1 MDATTQNEE
10 RRLFTSLR
18 ADPSPAARERAFQR
32 YLPLA
37 RSLAGRYRHSEE
49 PIEDLEQVASIGL
62 LKAID
67 RFDPGRGIA
76 FSSFAVPTILGE
88 LRRHFR
94 DTTWALRVPR
104 QLQELTLRIEHARS
118 ELTNQLGRQPTIPE
132 LSEHLEAREEL
143 ILQAL
148 DLMVAKYTLSL
159 DVPDDDDTPAEPAPG
174 NVDDGYA
181 RAEDRA
187 TLAPLLATLSAAD
200 AEIVFLRFRE
210 DLTQDEIAR
219 RVGVSQMHVSRV
231 LYRSIA
237 RLRGAADAGAG
248 VSAAELDG
256 NHS

>member
-1 MDATTQNEE
+1 MDVTTQNEE
-10 RRLFTSLR
+10 RRLFASLR
-18 ADPSPAARERAFQR
+18 SDSSQAARDRAFQR

-37 RSLAGRYRHSEE
+37 RSLAGRYRRSEE
-49 PIEDLEQVASIGL
+49 PIEDLEQVAGIGL

-67 RFDPGRGIA
+67 RFDPDRGAA

-104 QLQELTLRIEHARS
+104 QLQELTLKIERARG
-118 ELTNQLGRQPTIPE
+118 ELTNLLGRQPTVAE
-132 LSEHLEAREEL
+132 LSDHLEEREEL

-159 DVPDDDDTPAEPAPG
+159 DQPDDDDTPAEPTPG
-174 NVDDGYA
+174 ILDDGYA

-187 TLAPLLATLSAAD
+187 TLAPLLATLSTAD
-200 AEIVFLRFRE
+200 AEVVFLRFRE
-210 DLTQDEIAR
+210 DLTQDAIAQ

-237 RLRGAADAGAG
+237 MLRDAVNMSAA

-256 NHS
+256 KH

>member
-1 MDATTQNEE
+1 VDATTQTEE
-10 RRLFTSLR
+10 RRLFASLR
-18 ADPSPAARERAFQR
+18 ADPSPPARDRAFQR

-37 RSLAGRYRHSEE
+37 RTLARRYRHSEE

-67 RFDPGRGIA
+67 RFDPDRGAA

-104 QLQELTLRIEHARS
+104 RLQELTLKIEDARS
-118 ELTNQLGRQPTIPE
+118 ELTNLLGRQPTIAE
-132 LSEHLEAREEL
+132 LSIRLDSPEEQ

-159 DVPDDDDTPAEPAPG
+159 DEPDGDEAPAGPLPG
-174 NVDDGYA
+174 DVDDGYA

-187 TLAPLLATLSAAD
+187 TLAPLLATLSTTE
-200 AEIVFLRFRE
+200 AEIVLLRFRE
-210 DLTQDEIAR
+210 DLTQDAIAR

-237 RLRGAADAGAG
+237 KLRDSAEVGSR
-248 VSAAELDG
+248 VFAAEVDG